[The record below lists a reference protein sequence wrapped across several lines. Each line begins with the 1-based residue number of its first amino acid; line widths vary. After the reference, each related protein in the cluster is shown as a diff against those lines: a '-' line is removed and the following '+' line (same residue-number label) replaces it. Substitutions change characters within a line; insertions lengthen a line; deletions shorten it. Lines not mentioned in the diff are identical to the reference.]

1 MKKSGNKEKVF
12 ISLWA
17 AALAGIAGISVVSAI
32 SANTAVNANP
42 PQTILSAP
50 VGLESVSVKNPDGS
64 YTVMQDV
71 SWQGK
76 NGSVYSWQEGDVF
89 GVYMGDE
96 E

>member
-17 AALAGIAGISVVSAI
+17 AALAGIAGISVVS
-32 SANTAVNANP
+32 ANP

>member
-32 SANTAVNANP
+32 SANPAGGANT
-42 PQTILSAP
+42 PQTVLLAP
-50 VGLESVSVKNPDGS
+50 VGLESVAVQN
-64 YTVMQDV
+64 V
-71 SWQGK
+71 SWQGE

-89 GVYMGDE
+89 GVYMGDGE
-96 E
+96 